1 MTFEL
6 GIGEPGISRFKGI
19 KGPLGPFKGHFINR
33 ERGVEAMKK
42 IKSVVKCNT
51 LTRIHVDAVERV
63 IDRMLSGAYN
73 PRPLN
78 PEDDLIDAID
88 KSVAFRNMIATRSP
102 EDLQILML
110 RIVGGSIR
118 EISLKTGIPRSTIH
132 DRLKRMTWTK
142 AILDPRP
149 GASDP
154 ALIGESTR
162 GLHGIKRDREDER
175 DHKAWISLGEGGYRK
190 RAQGG
195 QDGTQNG

>member
-1 MTFEL
+1 VTFEL

-19 KGPLGPFKGHFINR
+19 NGAWVSSWGINTNR

-51 LTRIHVDAVERV
+51 LTRIHPDAVERV

-110 RIVGGSIR
+110 RIVGCSIR
-118 EISLKTGIPRSTIH
+118 EISLNTGIPRSTIH

-195 QDGTQNG
+195 SDGTQNG